1 MVPIHAAPPRRS
13 NRMSTHH
20 FLRHLFRLGLALLA
34 SALVAPSASAHPHV
48 WVTMKTEL
56 VYAPDGAVT
65 AVRHVWTFDD
75 MYSVFATQG
84 IKGKVKGEFT
94 REELKPL
101 AELNVTSLKDFG
113 FFTFAKANGKKT
125 PLAEPIDYYLDWDS
139 KSTVLTLHFTLPFK
153 APVQAK
159 ELSVDIFD
167 PEFFVDFSFAEK
179 DPVALV
185 DAPTRCKLDVQRPK
199 ELTAADAVQ
208 LGEDFFSK
216 LSSSSSWAA
225 QFANKIAVT
234 CP

>member
-1 MVPIHAAPPRRS
+1 
-13 NRMSTHH
+13 MSTHYPH
-20 FLRHLFRLGLALLA
+20 LRRLSRVALALLA
-34 SALVAPSASAHPHV
+34 SVLLAPAASAHPHV
-48 WVTMKTEL
+48 WVTMQTEL
-56 VYAPDGAVT
+56 VYAPDGAVH

-84 IKGKVKGEFT
+84 IKGKVKGEYT

-113 FFTFAKANGKKT
+113 YFTFAKANGKKT
-125 PLAEPIDYYLDWDS
+125 ALADPVDYYLDWDA
-139 KSTVLTLHFTLPFK
+139 KQTVLTLHFTLPFK

-159 ELSVDIFD
+159 ALNVDVYD

-179 DPVALV
+179 NPVALV
-185 DAPTRCKLDVQRPK
+185 DAPAQCKLHVERPK
-199 ELTAADAVQ
+199 ELTAVDAAQ
-208 LGEDFFSK
+208 LGEDFFTN
-216 LSSSSSWAA
+216 LSNSSTWAA